1 MLFYV
6 CVCIRILLVGW
17 LLWLLVGAWVWLCFA
32 CRFICSLLPLL
43 RMCFAVAP
51 CAMPFCDLGRRFV
64 PIVWWAWLRQG
75 SAGNGCKAAL
85 VSS

>member
-17 LLWLLVGAWVWLCFA
+17 LLWMLVGAWVRLCFA

-43 RMCFAVAP
+43 RMRFVVAP
-51 CAMPFCDLGRRFV
+51 SGMPFCGFGRRFV

>member
-6 CVCIRILLVGW
+6 YACVRVLLVGW
-17 LLWLLVGAWVWLCFA
+17 LLWLRVGAWVRLCFA
-32 CRFICSLLPLL
+32 CRFICSLLLLL
-43 RMCFAVAP
+43 RMRFVVTP
-51 CAMPFCDLGRRFV
+51 CAMPFCGFGRCFV

-85 VSS
+85 LCR

>member
-1 MLFYV
+1 M
-6 CVCIRILLVGW
+6 
-17 LLWLLVGAWVWLCFA
+17 
-32 CRFICSLLPLL
+32 RFV
-43 RMCFAVAP
+43 VAP
-51 CAMPFCDLGRRFV
+51 SGMPFCGFGRRFV